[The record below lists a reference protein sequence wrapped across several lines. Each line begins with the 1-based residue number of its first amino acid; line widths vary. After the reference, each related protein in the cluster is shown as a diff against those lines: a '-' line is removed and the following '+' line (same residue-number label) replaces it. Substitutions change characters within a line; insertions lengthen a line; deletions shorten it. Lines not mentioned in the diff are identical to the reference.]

1 MKKYLVL
8 LLTLLLAAGCVLLR
22 GPDHP
27 DAEARGRWDSSDAR
41 QAVRTLVGEMMSSE
55 WLERFR
61 EGHEHPPSV
70 LLGELTNETR
80 EKIDTNALS
89 RRLLEALRGSG
100 EVTVT
105 DSKELPSSGSGEEN
119 RSYERL
125 MRMGR
130 EAGADYLL
138 VGNLHAL
145 ARRTENPER
154 ALVSYRLNFELIH
167 ITSNR
172 KAYLG
177 NWQIKK
183 LVEL

>member
-8 LLTLLLAAGCVLLR
+8 LLTLMLAAGCVLLR
-22 GPDHP
+22 GPGHP
-27 DAEARGRWDSSDAR
+27 DADARGRWDSSDAR
-41 QAVRTLVGEMMSSE
+41 RAVRTLVGEMMSSD

-61 EGHEHPPSV
+61 EGHDHPPAL

-80 EKIDTNALS
+80 EEIDTDALS
-89 RRLLEALRGSG
+89 SRLLGALRSSG
-100 EVTVT
+100 DVTVAE
-105 DSKELPSSGSGEEN
+105 SNELPSGESGEGD

-125 MRMGR
+125 MRIGR

-154 ALVSYRLNFELIH
+154 ALVSYRLNLELID

-172 KAYLG
+172 KAYIG